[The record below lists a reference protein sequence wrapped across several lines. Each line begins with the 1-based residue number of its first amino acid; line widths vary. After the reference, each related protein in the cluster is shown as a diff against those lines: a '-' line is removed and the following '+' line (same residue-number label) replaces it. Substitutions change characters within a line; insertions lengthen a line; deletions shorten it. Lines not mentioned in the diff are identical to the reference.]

1 MKQLLTIITTLVVL
15 IALNFGISSVTD
27 THFVDFSFVVGLTV
41 SVLIWFFSSKGGY
54 TAKHADT
61 IVQTGTTNWKMKNEK
76 FSFKFNVAFLTA
88 IVYTVIAIGITFY
101 YYKDYFST

>member
-1 MKQLLTIITTLVVL
+1 MKQFLTILATLVFL

-41 SVLIWFFSSKGGY
+41 SVLIWYFTSKGGY

-61 IVQTGTTNWKMKNEK
+61 LAQAETMNWKIKNEK
-76 FSFKFNVAFLTA
+76 FSFRFNTAFLTA
-88 IVYTVIAIGITFY
+88 IAYTVVAIGITFY
-101 YYKDYFST
+101 YYKDYFLT